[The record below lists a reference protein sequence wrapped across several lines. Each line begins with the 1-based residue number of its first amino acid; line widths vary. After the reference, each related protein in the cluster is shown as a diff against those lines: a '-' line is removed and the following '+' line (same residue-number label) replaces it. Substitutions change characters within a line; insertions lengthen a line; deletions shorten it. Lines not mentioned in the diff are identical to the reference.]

1 MRNVN
6 VRKISLLVVVGL
18 LAVACVALL
27 ANYLLGKDKLQR
39 NSEIN
44 GVAVGGLGEAEA
56 RELLASR
63 LAGVED
69 KPITVR
75 AGEMDTHVVPAEIG
89 LSADWERT
97 VAQAPHTSLNPVREI
112 AALFRSQESDVVSA
126 VDEAAFAAGV
136 DRVSEELSRPPRDA
150 AVRIDNGEVIVDE
163 PLNGQHPSREGLEAS
178 LPERWLDTKGVEVS
192 AVSEEPAVRDSSAA
206 QKDAATAL
214 SGPVVVRGREDVT
227 GQIPLERM
235 GEVITFVPEGDHL
248 RSEYNEDAARA
259 ILGEALSETEVEM
272 KNASFTRGGGEVIP
286 SVDGVQI
293 QWDSVM
299 DGLEQRILGDEPR
312 EFDAAYEDEPATY
325 TTEQAQ
331 QANFSETV
339 STFTTGDFSGPSGTN
354 IALTAQLV
362 DGAVVVPGQTFS
374 LNGYTGPRG
383 AAQGFVESGI
393 ILNGRADKAVG
404 GGISQF
410 ATTLYN
416 AAYFAGMEDV
426 AHTPHSYYI
435 SRYPAGREAT
445 VFEGLIDL
453 QFKNT
458 SKNPVLISSWVHGNE
473 ITVEF
478 KGVKEVEVESV
489 SGGRWAPTQP
499 HRISLSGDDCSPSSG
514 APGFTTSDTRII
526 RNLSGAEIARE
537 TQQTVY
543 DPQPIV
549 RCS

>member
-1 MRNVN
+1 MN

-39 NSEIN
+39 NIDIK
-44 GVAVGGLGEAEA
+44 GVAVGGLSDAEA
-56 RELLASR
+56 RELLATR
-63 LAGVED
+63 LTGVEHE
-69 KPITVR
+69 PITVR
-75 AGEMDTHVVPAEIG
+75 AGEMDTQVVPAEIG
-89 LSADWERT
+89 LAADWENT

-112 AALFRSQESDVVSA
+112 AALFRTQESDVVSS
-126 VDEAAFAAGV
+126 VDDAAFQAGV
-136 DRVSEELSRPPRDA
+136 DRIAEELTRPPRDA
-150 AVRIDNGEVIVDE
+150 AVRLDKGEVVVDE
-163 PLNGQHPSREGLEAS
+163 PLNGQRPAREGLEAS
-178 LPERWLDTKGVEVS
+178 LPERWLDSDGVEVS
-192 AVSEEPAVRDSSAA
+192 ASTEEPAVRDSSAA
-206 QKDAATAL
+206 EKDAATAL
-214 SGPVVVRGREDVT
+214 TGPVLVHGRDDVT
-227 GQIPLERM
+227 GEIPLERM
-235 GEVITFVPEGDHL
+235 GEVISFVPEEDHL
-248 RSEYNEDAARA
+248 RTEYKEDAARG
-259 ILGEALSETEVEM
+259 ILGEKLSDTEVEM

-286 SVDGVQI
+286 SVDGVHI
-293 QWDSVM
+293 QWDAVM

-312 EFDAAYEDEPATY
+312 EFDAPYEDEPATY
-325 TTEQAQ
+325 TTEQAE
-331 QANFSETV
+331 QASFDETV
-339 STFTTGDFSGPSGTN
+339 SSFTTGNFSGPSGTN
-354 IALTAQLV
+354 IALTAEIV

-383 AAQGFVESGI
+383 SAQGFVESGI

-445 VFEGLIDL
+445 VFEGAIDL

-458 SKNPVLISSWVHGNE
+458 SSHPILIKSWVHGNE
-473 ITVEF
+473 ITVDF
-478 KGVKEVEVESV
+478 KGIKEVEVESV
-489 SGGRWAPTQP
+489 SGGRWASTQP
-499 HRISLSGDDCSPSSG
+499 HRISLSGPDCSPSSG

-526 RNLSGAEIARE
+526 RDLSGAELSRE
-537 TQQTVY
+537 SQETVY

-549 RCS
+549 TCS